1 MKSILIKT
9 LLVCLLFL
17 GCLLAPQAAMGAPPD
32 APSNLIAVAGDAT
45 SIALSW
51 QDNSDDEDGF
61 LIYRRGEGHAAF
73 SVIGRQSAN
82 RTFYGPSGL
91 KPNTKY
97 YFIVRA
103 YKGDEFSDLSN
114 IASDT
119 TEEAVVRVTSPAGGE
134 EWAWN
139 ETRNITWT
147 SNGEGFQAQIR
158 YRYDDSEWIQIA
170 TVPNTNS
177 YSWTVPNVNSSRV
190 RVAVRLFI
198 GDELVC
204 VDQGDNFTIRGAR
217 TMLVVPFKFVPFP
230 PTALSASALSASE
243 VYLQWTDASETEEG
257 FRIERKTT
265 GAFTEIATVE
275 SDVTSYMDTC
285 EPETTYTYR
294 VRAFNDVGNSAY
306 SNQDQVTTPAET
318 TTPDTTPDTT
328 VPDTT
333 APDTT
338 APDATTGQ
346 TVLRFYI
353 DSTEYYVQGP
363 SDTSSRLQT
372 MDTAP
377 IISESRTLLPI
388 RYVSEPLGAVVNWD
402 DALDQI
408 TVQLGNRTIVMWI
421 NNGTARVNGVETA
434 IDPANPAVTPIIVH
448 PGRTMLP
455 LRFIAENLG
464 CEVSWNPAIREV
476 TVIYPKK

>member
-1 MKSILIKT
+1 MKSILVKT
-9 LLVCLLFL
+9 LLICLLFL
-17 GCLLAPQAAMGAPPD
+17 GVLLAPQAAMGAPPD
-32 APSNLIAVAGDAT
+32 APSNLIANAGDAT
-45 SIALSW
+45 SIALAW

-61 LIYRRGEGHAAF
+61 LIYRRAEGEAAF
-73 SVIGRQSAN
+73 IVIGRQSAN
-82 RTFYGPSGL
+82 RAFYGPSGL

-97 YFIVRA
+97 YFIVRTF
-103 YKGDEFSDLSN
+103 KGDEFSDFSN

-158 YRYDDSEWIQIA
+158 YRYDDSEWIHIA

-190 RVAVRLFI
+190 RVAVRLLL

-204 VDQGDNFTIRGAR
+204 VDQGGEFTIRG
-217 TMLVVPFKFVPFP
+217 TSTLLVVPFKLTPAP

-243 VYLQWTDASETEEG
+243 VYLQWTDASETEAG
-257 FRIERKTT
+257 FRIERRTT

-275 SDVTSYMDTC
+275 SNVTSYTDTC

-294 VRAFNDVGNSAY
+294 VRAFNDYGNSAY
-306 SNQDQVTTPAET
+306 SNEDQVTTQAAT
-318 TTPDTTPDTT
+318 TTPDTTAPDTT

-333 APDTT
+333 TPDT
-338 APDATTGQ
+338 TTGQ

-353 DSTEYYVQGP
+353 DSTEYYVQGR

-388 RYVSEPLGAVVNWD
+388 RYVSEPLGAKVKWD
-402 DALDQI
+402 DALDQV
-408 TVQLGNRTIVMWI
+408 TVQLGNRTIALWI

-434 IDPANPAVTPIIVH
+434 IDPANPAVTPIIVP

-464 CEVSWNPAIREV
+464 CEVSWNPATSEV
-476 TVIYPKK
+476 TVIYPKE

>member
-1 MKSILIKT
+1 MKSILVKT
-9 LLVCLLFL
+9 LLICLLFL
-17 GCLLAPQAAMGAPPD
+17 GGLLVPQAAMGAPPD

-45 SIALSW
+45 SIALAW

-61 LIYRRGEGHAAF
+61 LIFRRAEGEAAF
-73 SVIGRQSAN
+73 VVIGRQSAN
-82 RTFYGPSGL
+82 RAFYGPSGL
-91 KPNTKY
+91 RPNTKY
-97 YFIVRA
+97 YFKVRA
-103 YKGDEFSDLSN
+103 FKGDEYSDFSN
-114 IASDT
+114 QASDT

-190 RVAVRLFI
+190 RVAVRLLL

-204 VDQGDNFTIRGAR
+204 VGQGGEFTIRG
-217 TMLVVPFKFVPFP
+217 MSSLLVVPLALLPAP
-230 PTALSASALSASE
+230 PTALSASALSSSE
-243 VYLQWTDASETEEG
+243 VYLQWTDASETEAG
-257 FRIERKTT
+257 FRIERRTS
-265 GAFTEIATVE
+265 GDFTEIATVE
-275 SDVTSYMDTC
+275 SNVTSYTDTC

-294 VRAFNDVGNSAY
+294 VRAFNDAGNSAY
-306 SNQDQVTTPAET
+306 SNEDQVTTQAAT
-318 TTPDTTPDTT
+318 TA
-328 VPDTT
+328 PDTT

-338 APDATTGQ
+338 APDTTTGR

-388 RYVSEPLGAVVNWD
+388 RYVSEPLGAAVYWD
-402 DALDQI
+402 DALDQV
-408 TVQLGNRTIVMWI
+408 TVHLGNRTIVLWI

-434 IDPANPAVTPIIVH
+434 IDPANPAVTPIIVP

-464 CEVSWNPAIREV
+464 CEVSWNPATREV
-476 TVIYPKK
+476 TVIYPEE